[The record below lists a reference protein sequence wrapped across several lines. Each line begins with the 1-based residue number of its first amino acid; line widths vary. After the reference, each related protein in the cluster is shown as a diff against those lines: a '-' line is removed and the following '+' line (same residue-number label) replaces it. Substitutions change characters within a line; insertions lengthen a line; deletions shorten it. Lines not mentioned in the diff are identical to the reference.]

1 MVPTKTMPPFLKA
14 GDEVAIISP
23 SFSIE
28 SKKIEEAVSFLEN
41 WGLKVHIGKN
51 VLKKHGPFAGE
62 DHERLHDLQEM
73 TNNRR
78 IKAVF
83 CSRGGYGL
91 LRIINKVDF
100 SPLKENPK
108 WYVGFSDITVLHLW
122 LNQVCGLVSVHG
134 EMPVNY
140 GNPKKRKETFESLH
154 AHLFGSAGSVRWKGN
169 FLNARNVNGE
179 IAGGN
184 LTLIM
189 SMRGT
194 PAEINPE
201 GRILFIEEVGEY
213 FYHLDRMIT
222 SLKISGRL
230 AGLSAM
236 IVGGLSR
243 MKNKGVP
250 WGKSAEETIAD
261 AVREYGYP
269 VLFGFPAG
277 HISDNRS
284 LYVGRKAVINIRESV
299 AELSY
304 C

>member
-1 MVPTKTMPPFLKA
+1 
-14 GDEVAIISP
+14 
-23 SFSIE
+23 IE
-28 SKKIEEAVSFLEN
+28 SKKIDDAVNFLEN
-41 WGLKVHIGKN
+41 WGLRVRLGKN
-51 VLKKHGPFAGE
+51 VLKKYGPFAG
-62 DHERLHDLQEM
+62 DDKERLYDLQEM

-91 LRIINKVDF
+91 LRIIDKVDF
-100 SPLKENPK
+100 SPLKKNPK

-154 AHLFGSAGSVRWKGN
+154 AHLFGNAESVTWKGN
-169 FLNARNVNGE
+169 FLNARTVKGE
-179 IAGGN
+179 LTGGN

-189 SMRGT
+189 SLRGS
-194 PAEINPE
+194 PAEINTE

-213 FYHLDRMIT
+213 YYHLDRMVT

-230 AGLSAM
+230 AGLSALV
-236 IVGGLSR
+236 VGGLTR

-250 WGKSAEETIAD
+250 WGKSAEDTIAD

-277 HISDNRS
+277 HIPDNRS
-284 LYVGRKAVINIRESV
+284 LYIGREAMINFRDKF
-299 AELSY
+299 AELVY